1 MTWLAVATA
10 LAWAYLLLW
19 HGRFWSAGPVLA
31 TPAAFP
37 AAPCPAVDVVIP
49 ARDEAEGIGGALRSL
64 LAQDYQG
71 PLRLIVVDD
80 GSTDGTGAVA
90 RALAPPH
97 HPLLRAGFGAALQEP
112 HAPTSALAAPGLPGC
127 CAPRNDGGDGPE
139 VSLTVLDGQP
149 RPPGWSGKL
158 WAVSQGVAHSTAGT
172 VLLTDAD
179 IVHDP
184 AHLRTLVAKA
194 ERDGLDLVSEMVEL
208 RCQSLAERAL
218 VPAFVFFFQLLYPF
232 ERVNDPM
239 RGIAAAA
246 GGTMLL
252 RRRALDRIGGIA
264 AVRGAL
270 IDDVALA
277 AAVKRGGRIWLGHS
291 ALARSL
297 RPYPGAADIWRMV
310 ARTAYVQLRHSPLVL
325 AGTVL
330 GLALVWLVPP
340 GLALFGHGWARGL
353 GGVAWAGS
361 MLSFVPTLRRF
372 RQSPAWAL
380 ALPGIACF
388 YMAATL
394 GSAWDHYRGRGV
406 VWKRRAY
413 RDGQAYGDAQA

>member
-1 MTWLAVATA
+1 MTVLAVVAL
-10 LAWAYLLLW
+10 LAWAYLLLG
-19 HGRFWSAGPVLA
+19 HGRFWQAGPVLA
-31 TPAAFP
+31 PAQP
-37 AAPCPAVDVVIP
+37 PSCPAVDVVIP
-49 ARDEAEGIGGALRSL
+49 ARDEADGIEAALRSL
-64 LAQDYQG
+64 LAQDYAG
-71 PLRLIVVDD
+71 PLRVIVVDD
-80 GSTDGTGAVA
+80 GSTDGTGNLA
-90 RALAPPH
+90 RSLAGGARD
-97 HPLLRAGFGAALQEP
+97 LL
-112 HAPTSALAAPGLPGC
+112 
-127 CAPRNDGGDGPE
+127 
-139 VSLTVLDGQP
+139 VLDGKP

-158 WAVSQGVAHSTAGT
+158 WAVSQGVVETGAGL

-179 IVHDP
+179 ILHDP
-184 AHLRTLVAKA
+184 AHIRTLVAKA

-208 RCQSLAERAL
+208 RCRSLAERAL

-232 ERVNDPM
+232 ARVNDPM
-239 RGIAAAA
+239 DGTAAAA

-264 AVRGAL
+264 SVRGAL

-297 RPYPGAADIWRMV
+297 RPYPAAADIWRMV
-310 ARTAYVQLRHSPLVL
+310 ARTAYVQLRHSPPVL
-325 AGTVL
+325 AGTVA

-340 GLALFGHGWARGL
+340 ALALFGHGAARWMGAL
-353 GGVAWAGS
+353 AWAGS
-361 MLSFVPTLRRF
+361 AASFLPTLRRF

-394 GSAWDHYRGRGV
+394 GSAWDHHRGRGV
-406 VWKRRAY
+406 TWKRRAY
-413 RDGQAYGDAQA
+413 QGVRT